1 MACASGLLIYSQTTQ
16 RVGTCRVG
24 IAHRPQDILV
34 GGAHP
39 TINQQTA
46 CSSPGAAE
54 CHWFRQC
61 LLQGGTNVLPV
72 FRVPRGQDPRETQSR
87 RHAFTLIET
96 LLTLCILLILG
107 AIAWP
112 TLERTLAGHRLQ
124 KAADQLRAE
133 WTVARVD
140 ALESGVPYRFLYLPG
155 GNRFRIQRADD
166 CDPNGNGTSQQGS
179 GTQSGS
185 NAPSGSGTQQDSQS
199 SMGNASVEPQREASL
214 PEGVTFQMEQ
224 TAVAP
229 DDPNNTSNSSQS
241 SSTSSSGNTSSS
253 NTPPAANA
261 PPGASG
267 SSSGDNAGWS
277 DPLWFNPDGT
287 TSTARLVLKNT
298 YNFSV
303 EISLRGFTGVATV
316 CLVLAA
322 GEKE

>member
-1 MACASGLLIYSQTTQ
+1 
-16 RVGTCRVG
+16 V
-24 IAHRPQDILV
+24 
-34 GGAHP
+34 
-39 TINQQTA
+39 
-46 CSSPGAAE
+46 
-54 CHWFRQC
+54 
-61 LLQGGTNVLPV
+61 PV
-72 FRVPRGQDPRETQSR
+72 FRVPRGRDPRATVCR
-87 RHAFTLIET
+87 RPAFTLIET

-155 GNRFRIQRADD
+155 SNRFRIQRADD

-199 SMGNASVEPQREASL
+199 TMGIASAEPQREGSL
-214 PEGVTFQMEQ
+214 PEGVTFPEEQ

-229 DDPNNTSNSSQS
+229 DDPNNSSSSSQS
-241 SSTSSSGNTSSS
+241 GSTSSS
-253 NTPPAANA
+253 NTPSAANA

-298 YNFSV
+298 YNFTV

-316 CLVLAA
+316 GLVLAA

>member
-1 MACASGLLIYSQTTQ
+1 MAC
-16 RVGTCRVG
+16 
-24 IAHRPQDILV
+24 
-34 GGAHP
+34 
-39 TINQQTA
+39 A

-54 CHWFRQC
+54 CHCFRRC
-61 LLQGGTNVLPV
+61 LLQGGSGVVPV
-72 FRVPRGQDPRETQSR
+72 FRVPRGRDPRATVCR
-87 RHAFTLIET
+87 RPAFTLIET

-155 GNRFRIQRADD
+155 SNRFRIQRADD

-199 SMGNASVEPQREASL
+199 TMGIASAEPQREGSL
-214 PEGVTFQMEQ
+214 PEGVTFPEEQ

-229 DDPNNTSNSSQS
+229 DDPNNSSSSSQS
-241 SSTSSSGNTSSS
+241 GSTSSS
-253 NTPPAANA
+253 NTPSAANA

-298 YNFSV
+298 YNFTV

-316 CLVLAA
+316 GLVLAA